1 MKWLSYFFILLI
13 AILGGALIAPS
24 FIDWS
29 QYKNVFKT
37 QITQFTG
44 LNAEFKGDISLAIL
58 PSPRVYLSQVEITN
72 PEQGGALIGSFELL
86 DVRVGLGALING
98 QVDVES
104 VHIKKPVIEIFQ
116 NSKGQLNYSTD
127 KINKLSSAGGKG
139 TGAAKPSAAQVKIS
153 SINIE
158 EGRFSYNLGGNKGI
172 VDDVALTLKADN
184 LFGPYAG
191 ETRFVYNN
199 QKFKLDFKT
208 GALDLNKLTTSLNL
222 KGYVDDIYEL
232 NYAGVVSGGDK
243 PSIKGEVSASAK
255 INPYPVSISG
265 FASANTEKVS
275 LTDSRISVGEYAFK
289 GRFDGGLNPMSVKGS
304 FELMEALNLDRYI
317 AKNSTQVGQG
327 NGSILAPLDLLP
339 KSLTLPAIA
348 GVDVNFSVPDVIYKG
363 QSFGA
368 ASLKFDKIDKG
379 FQTRIVADEIPQSS
393 SLQLNTKLVFAEKS
407 VINKTN
413 TELYTEPSL
422 DIVLSGQSA
431 DIYKVL
437 KGLVPAQADMLCAF
451 KKAVIEMKLN
461 ASPGVLNIKQV
472 LLNLDKDAY
481 SLTGSL
487 SDKAGHSLPL
497 LNMDFV
503 AEEID
508 LSKLTAGSNNQ
519 GGNNANGNFEL
530 PFDALLSANI
540 HRFVLSPEQV
550 IKGPKFKA
558 NANNGLIKIS
568 QFSADDLMGNKF
580 ALDSDIDVK
589 LNGEKPLVKGDV
601 KLGDFKWV
609 SPKAQV
615 KQKSTSERWSS
626 EPLDLSG
633 LKSFDMDL
641 SVSANSL
648 QYDRWSFSKPK
659 MKLILNDGTLDVS
672 GLEAGLYG
680 GKITGGANV
689 SALSKGGAIKSDFA
703 LKDVDMSDVV
713 RSFVG
718 NNLIKG
724 SGNISLDGKVLTQ
737 GASIKDLV
745 GSLSGQGGIDGT
757 KIVIDGI
764 DVQRFVRAMSDD
776 AKPGDTV
783 LNLWKGVATRGSSSF
798 DSLNGGFNLVNGDIQ
813 IKDTKLDGER
823 AYIHTTGTVNLLKWS
838 LNTVHKMGVKDRDDV
853 PEFSVNLSG
862 PLDNPASTFGQGLL
876 NDYLQRKI
884 QRKLQNELGNQLDK
898 ALNLDGV
905 LKGVLGGGAQKKPAN
920 DNQQGSDS
928 SDNKQQQKPATA
940 EDAVQEL
947 LESLF

>member
-1 MKWLSYFFILLI
+1 MLS
-13 AILGGALIAPS
+13 
-24 FIDWS
+24 
-29 QYKNVFKT
+29 
-37 QITQFTG
+37 
-44 LNAEFKGDISLAIL
+44 
-58 PSPRVYLSQVEITN
+58 
-72 PEQGGALIGSFELL
+72 
-86 DVRVGLGALING
+86 
-98 QVDVES
+98 
-104 VHIKKPVIEIFQ
+104 
-116 NSKGQLNYSTD
+116 
-127 KINKLSSAGGKG
+127 
-139 TGAAKPSAAQVKIS
+139 
-153 SINIE
+153 
-158 EGRFSYNLGGNKGI
+158 
-172 VDDVALTLKADN
+172 
-184 LFGPYAG
+184 
-191 ETRFVYNN
+191 
-199 QKFKLDFKT
+199 
-208 GALDLNKLTTSLNL
+208 
-222 KGYVDDIYEL
+222 
-232 NYAGVVSGGDK
+232 
-243 PSIKGEVSASAK
+243 
-255 INPYPVSISG
+255 
-265 FASANTEKVS
+265 
-275 LTDSRISVGEYAFK
+275 
-289 GRFDGGLNPMSVKGS
+289 
-304 FELMEALNLDRYI
+304 
-317 AKNSTQVGQG
+317 
-327 NGSILAPLDLLP
+327 
-339 KSLTLPAIA
+339 
-348 GVDVNFSVPDVIYKG
+348 
-363 QSFGA
+363 
-368 ASLKFDKIDKG
+368 
-379 FQTRIVADEIPQSS
+379 
-393 SLQLNTKLVFAEKS
+393 
-407 VINKTN
+407 
-413 TELYTEPSL
+413 
-422 DIVLSGQSA
+422 
-431 DIYKVL
+431 
-437 KGLVPAQADMLCAF
+437 AF

-519 GGNNANGNFEL
+519 GGNKANGNFEL

-550 IKGPKFKA
+550 IKGLKFKA

-580 ALDSDIDVK
+580 TLDSDIDVK
-589 LNGEKPLVKGDV
+589 LDGKKPLVKGDL

-813 IKDTKLDGER
+813 IKDTHLDGER
-823 AYIHTTGTVNLLKWS
+823 AYIHTSGTVNLLKWS

-905 LKGVLGGGAQKKPAN
+905 LKGVLGGGVQKKPAN
-920 DNQQGSDS
+920 DNQQGSDGGI
-928 SDNKQQQKPATA
+928 NNQQQKPATA
-940 EDAVQEL
+940 EDAVQDL
-947 LESLF
+947 LKSLF